1 MSTFLSTFLSA
12 SPFLSTFLSAVIFL
26 SPFLSTFLSTWG
38 RPKPLW
44 DDANKMG
51 KMTRRWKTVAW
62 RQGAGVPLV
71 QGVVLSITQRAALHW
86 PRGPPPIFLKPE
98 EKCGMIPSTKHLSM
112 KNRAMMW
119 DNCNHRVN
127 AVHYVCLSPLST
139 VQCNSVCAEV
149 KSSNSSE
156 LYLVQLWHDILW
168 CTSSEDILS
177 DVQYS
182 TFWFDE
188 VLREGESKGTDDRPQ
203 LRLQT
208 SILYL
213 VA

>member
-1 MSTFLSTFLSA
+1 
-12 SPFLSTFLSAVIFL
+12 
-26 SPFLSTFLSTWG
+26 
-38 RPKPLW
+38 
-44 DDANKMG
+44 
-51 KMTRRWKTVAW
+51 MTRRWKTVVG

-71 QGVVLSITQRAALHW
+71 EGVVLSITQRAALHW

-156 LYLVQLWHDILW
+156 LYLVQLWHGIKHTLVYFIRGYIQWCSIQYILVW
-168 CTSSEDILS
+168 WGIAGRVRAKGPTTGRNCGSKLLSCT
-177 DVQYS
+177 
-182 TFWFDE
+182 
-188 VLREGESKGTDDRPQ
+188 
-203 LRLQT
+203 
-208 SILYL
+208 
-213 VA
+213 